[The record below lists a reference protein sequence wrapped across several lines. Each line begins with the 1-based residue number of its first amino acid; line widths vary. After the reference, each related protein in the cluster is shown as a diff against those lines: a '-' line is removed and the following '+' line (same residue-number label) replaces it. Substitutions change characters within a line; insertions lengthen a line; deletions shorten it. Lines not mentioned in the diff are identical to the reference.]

1 MEKTEKS
8 NPAELPP
15 FEMIKAAAGGDI
27 VAINSILDHYR
38 GYIKSLSVRK
48 MYDEYGQ
55 VHYCVDETL
64 KRRLE
69 TKLIT
74 VILKFKI

>member
-1 MEKTEKS
+1 MEKTEK
-8 NPAELPP
+8 NKQAELPP
-15 FEMIKAAAGGDI
+15 FEMIKAAAEGDI

-38 GYIKSLSVRK
+38 GYITSLSVRK

-55 VHYCVDETL
+55 VHYYVDETL
-64 KRRLE
+64 RRRLE

-74 VILKFKI
+74 VILKFKV